1 MTIEVRPVRPDEYA
15 ALGDLTVAAYLAV
28 GETDDHDYLEHIR
41 DVATRAAVCP
51 VLVAVDDQGRVL
63 GGVTYVPGPGTPYSE
78 LEQDGEA
85 GIRMLAVDPD
95 VQGRGVGRRLVEACL
110 ERARADGR
118 RGMVLRDPPVHAQR
132 ASAVRIARVP
142 AGARA
147 RLVAGPGRR
156 AARVRAPSWP
166 RSGERG
172 ARAARRA
179 ARSTGPGRAPAG
191 GDDRPRPVGA
201 GRARGPAHPS
211 TRHDGVRRGPPR
223 VPGRP
228 GGGRRRPARA
238 RPPYPR
244 TARRPGVPGPPPDR
258 GDPRDLGGGRRPA
271 RRHSGRVDRID
282 AWPAALGRAIRRCRG
297 LRRARRPARPD
308 VADRC
313 ARRDRRLDDAAVDAP
328 PVRRP
333 VLRRRAPAGRG
344 APARSSRGRG
354 AHLAHASSG
363 ADPDGRR
370 DDPDVAADLDHP
382 PADRA
387 GGLVR
392 GDPGPAWPSSPTCR
406 SGPSGS
412 RPGSRS

>member
-1 MTIEVRPVRPDEYA
+1 MTIEVRPVRTDEYA

-51 VLVAVDDQGRVL
+51 VLVAVDDQRRVL

-95 VQGRGVGRRLVEACL
+95 VQGRGVGRKLVEACL
-110 ERARADGR
+110 ERGAPTVSAGSCSSPARSCTARIVCMNRSGSGGR
-118 RGMVLRDPPVHAQR
+118 P
-132 ASAVRIARVP
+132 SAT
-142 AGARA
+142 G
-147 RLVAGPGRR
+147 GRSR
-156 AARVRAPSWP
+156 MSSCSRSSSSWP

-172 ARAARRA
+172 ARGRAAR
-179 ARSTGPGRAPAG
+179 RSTGPGGAPAG

-223 VPGRP
+223 VSGRP
-228 GGGRRRPARA
+228 RGRRRRPARD
-238 RPPYPR
+238 RPPYPW
-244 TARRPGVPGPPPDR
+244 TARRPGLPGPPPDR

-271 RRHSGRVDRID
+271 RRHSGRIDRID
-282 AWPAALGRAIRRCRG
+282 ASPAALGRAIRRCRG

-313 ARRDRRLDDAAVDAP
+313 ARRDRGLDDAAVDAP
-328 PVRRP
+328 PCSPRASSSPSSRRTRCSGP
-333 VLRRRAPAGRG
+333 IL
-344 APARSSRGRG
+344 ARS
-354 AHLAHASSG
+354 
-363 ADPDGRR
+363 RR
-370 DDPDVAADLDHP
+370 
-382 PADRA
+382 
-387 GGLVR
+387 
-392 GDPGPAWPSSPTCR
+392 T
-406 SGPSGS
+406 
-412 RPGSRS
+412 PGSRLERR